1 MRIRFICLANSRKLA
16 GRCVAGLRLDCDEW
30 IRPVSEDSEGTL
42 LRRHYVLDDGNEA
55 ALLDVVEVNVSEHR
69 PKPYQ
74 PENWVLKNKQ
84 WKLVERLN
92 PREVYS
98 LLERSLVSGPDLFG
112 NTSDRVPLADLQNN
126 PVPESLVLIKPADVS
141 WYITRSIRGIRQ
153 TRASFSLNQA
163 TYNLAT
169 TDPVWEQRLKNL
181 DFGVHSREA
190 VGVRSDD
197 ILLFTISLGGPFQGQ
212 CYKLIAGIILIP
224 EFLSQGDS

>member
-16 GRCVAGLRLDCDEW
+16 GRCVAGLRLDRDEW
-30 IRPVSEDSEGTL
+30 VRPVSEDSEGTL

-55 ALLDVVEVNVSEHR
+55 ALLDIIEVNVSEHR

-74 PENWVLKNKQ
+74 PENWVLENKQ
-84 WKLVERLN
+84 WKLIKRLN
-92 PREVYS
+92 PREAYM
-98 LLERSLVSGPDLFG
+98 LLERSLVSAPDLFG
-112 NTSDRVPLADLQNN
+112 NTSDRVPLAGLQNN
-126 PVPESLVLIKPADVS
+126 PVPGSLVLIKPTDVS
-141 WYITRSIRGIRQ
+141 WYIVRSITGKRQ
-153 TRASFSLNQA
+153 TRALFSLNRA
-163 TYNLAT
+163 TYDLAI

-190 VGVRSDD
+190 VDVRSDD